1 MIDLN
6 KFTYNYFL
14 ILFSLIPVSII
25 LGSSVSLIN
34 ILIIDIS
41 FLFLIFKS
49 NQLKFLKAEPIKYL
63 IVLYIYLF
71 FNSLVSVDASSG
83 IYRNLGF
90 LRIIILFVA
99 FNFFFNQKFFL
110 EKLLKIWLIIMS
122 IVVFD
127 VFFEYFVGKNLL
139 GYPESR
145 EVGVSFGSRLVSFFK
160 DEPIVGGF
168 INGFYLILI
177 GFLANKYYFKQK
189 KIIFFVS
196 IIFLLAILF
205 TGERSNSIKALL
217 GIFLLIIFFKHLE
230 KRFKIIFFTVS
241 LLTLILLIFNSDYL
255 KLRYTEQIKGA
266 LTSESRYLA
275 LYKSGFEVFK
285 QFPLFGSGNKNYRVV
300 TCDNDNPKIV
310 KSENFLCTTHPHQIY
325 FEFLSEHGLL
335 GTFILL
341 FLFYKIIFSKIFMV
355 IKEANYI
362 QMGSMIFLITT
373 FLPMLPSGSFFNDY
387 GITIFA
393 INLGIMYGSNLN
405 FNVFNKN

>member
-177 GFLANKYYFKQK
+177 GFLANK
-189 KIIFFVS
+189 
-196 IIFLLAILF
+196 
-205 TGERSNSIKALL
+205 
-217 GIFLLIIFFKHLE
+217 
-230 KRFKIIFFTVS
+230 
-241 LLTLILLIFNSDYL
+241 
-255 KLRYTEQIKGA
+255 
-266 LTSESRYLA
+266 
-275 LYKSGFEVFK
+275 
-285 QFPLFGSGNKNYRVV
+285 
-300 TCDNDNPKIV
+300 
-310 KSENFLCTTHPHQIY
+310 
-325 FEFLSEHGLL
+325 
-335 GTFILL
+335 
-341 FLFYKIIFSKIFMV
+341 
-355 IKEANYI
+355 
-362 QMGSMIFLITT
+362 
-373 FLPMLPSGSFFNDY
+373 
-387 GITIFA
+387 
-393 INLGIMYGSNLN
+393 
-405 FNVFNKN
+405 

>member
-230 KRFKIIFFTVS
+230 KRFKIIFFTIS